1 MMIAL
6 FTILFL
12 GGGSDALLGFIAETQ
27 DNVKIVMVRDERQ
40 KSALATLKL
49 MKKITKV
56 RNKKVKKAAKDLGK
70 AFNHHSVTVE
80 QLDAIWAGY
89 FTNIDQHNHDMLD
102 LRFEL
107 KEHINREEWE
117 AIFPES

>member
-1 MMIAL
+1 MIAL

-12 GGGSDALLGFIAETQ
+12 GGGSDALLGFIAESQ

-56 RNKKVKKAAKDLGK
+56 RNKQVKKAAKDLAK

-80 QLDAIWAGY
+80 QVDTIWAGY

-107 KEHINREEWE
+107 KERINREEWE